1 MEEIFFEKH
10 LKNINH
16 KNMKKIDLKNDFIKK
31 LNQFIHPLNR
41 ENIVFCE
48 SYVTLFWKWV
58 VRFIS

>member
-31 LNQFIHPLNR
+31 LNQFIHPFFAR
-41 ENIVFCE
+41 VM
-48 SYVTLFWKWV
+48 
-58 VRFIS
+58 